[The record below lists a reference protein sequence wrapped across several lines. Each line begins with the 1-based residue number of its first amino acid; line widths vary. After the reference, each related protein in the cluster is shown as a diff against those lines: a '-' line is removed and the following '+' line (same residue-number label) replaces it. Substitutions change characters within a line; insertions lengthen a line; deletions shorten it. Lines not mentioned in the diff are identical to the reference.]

1 MMKDM
6 NDSDLSRVKHWMEME
21 MEMKMKMKMKGKESK
36 SSKLIDFI
44 ILKKLSDKENNA
56 NILFLK

>member
-1 MMKDM
+1 M
-6 NDSDLSRVKHWMEME
+6 NDNDLSRVKHWME

-44 ILKKLSDKENNA
+44 ILKKLSDKE
-56 NILFLK
+56 K

>member
-6 NDSDLSRVKHWMEME
+6 NDSDLSRVKHWMEM
-21 MEMKMKMKMKGKESK
+21 KMKMKMKGKESE

-44 ILKKLSDKENNA
+44 ILKKLSDKE
-56 NILFLK
+56 K